1 MKAAFGLLAG
11 LVLAALATHAPA
23 CAPRV
28 PDAPARVKAGEYTLS
43 GPYTHGNLTVFLI
56 HGKETLPGKKFM
68 TLQEALDQK
77 KIVAYETQ
85 NVNRLEVENTSP
97 DTEIFIQ
104 SGDIVKG
111 GQQDRVLAYDLILP
125 AKSGKVA
132 IEVFCVEPGR
142 WQQRGH
148 EAVGR
153 FASSANQ
160 VQGKALKLA
169 VNSTRD
175 QREVWMRVREA
186 QMKLSHNVGKPLANS
201 ASPSSLQLTLED
213 KELLQ
218 AVDQYVKALAHVP
231 DKEKDVIGCAVAIN
245 GQMDGAD
252 VYCSGALF
260 RKLWPKLLGASATD
274 ALAELNPK
282 NKFKPVTAEAVK
294 TFLADA
300 AKAKKQEKDL
310 TKRIQVITRDS
321 EKKFVIETRYNRAG
335 QGAAAP
341 APVAVH
347 QSHVSK

>member
-1 MKAAFGLLAG
+1 MKAAFSLLAGLG
-11 LVLAALATHAPA
+11 LVLAAAPVRNAPA
-23 CAPRV
+23 CGLPR
-28 PDAPARVKAGEYTLS
+28 PAANVKAGDYTLS

-77 KIVAYETQ
+77 KIVVYETQ
-85 NVNRLEVENTSP
+85 NVNRLEVENVSP

-125 AKSGKVA
+125 ARSGKVA

-186 QMKLSHNVGKPLANS
+186 QMKLTRNVGKPLAN
-201 ASPSSLQLTLED
+201 AASSLQLTLED

-218 AVDQYVKALAHVP
+218 AVDQYVKALTHVP

-245 GQMDGAD
+245 GQLDGAD

-274 ALAELNPK
+274 AVAELNPK

-300 AKAKKQEKDL
+300 ANAKKKEKDL
-310 TKRIQVITRDS
+310 TKRIQVLTQDS
-321 EKKFVIETRYNRAG
+321 DKKFVIETRYSHAA
-335 QGAAAP
+335 QGAAP